1 MEQGY
6 YIREGI
12 ADEVKSWMVVLRGCT
27 QFYITV
33 RCAQVQHTRFGKDYL
48 RQIERTRHNK
58 ELLAPQVSVRGFTLE
73 DFFKS
78 PTYHLE
84 LVDAGNSMNIR
95 IEGGE
100 ECSYTPSY
108 DICPIPTMDLPEA
121 CKSISRLKA
130 SSISIAPSRQEMNPL
145 RSVQGKVVT
154 VDGAVMYF
162 KPRTAGREIEFEREI
177 RILCRAKELGLNRGQ
192 IRLPDLL
199 GIAVSDEKGVTTI
212 GMLMTLIISPKMG
225 THLLSEQFWSQHELH
240 HLWEEQVI
248 ATVQQLHAN
257 QIVWGDVN
265 PCNVVIDKD
274 LNAWVIDFGGMNNP
288 EFVDDD
294 KAETM
299 EGDWQGIQRLFHEW
313 LPRRAV

>member
-1 MEQGY
+1 
-6 YIREGI
+6 
-12 ADEVKSWMVVLRGCT
+12 
-27 QFYITV
+27 
-33 RCAQVQHTRFGKDYL
+33 
-48 RQIERTRHNK
+48 
-58 ELLAPQVSVRGFTLE
+58 
-73 DFFKS
+73 
-78 PTYHLE
+78 
-84 LVDAGNSMNIR
+84 
-95 IEGGE
+95 
-100 ECSYTPSY
+100 
-108 DICPIPTMDLPEA
+108 
-121 CKSISRLKA
+121 
-130 SSISIAPSRQEMNPL
+130 
-145 RSVQGKVVT
+145 
-154 VDGAVMYF
+154 MYF

-299 EGDWQGIQRLFHEW
+299 EDSMGGMAKSATDLRLLTRIITGSGMQTKDFSESLQGFRIGFVDPRKWRLPDIYCPLSIELRDELDEKYNEIMAIFEKHGAKIVANVSLPDTDDLTIDGESVIHTIAFAEFRSCFRNFATALTSPIQSLDELIEYNEQHPQETMP
-313 LPRRAV
+313 PRKNTAHGKLLANNA